1 MEEALDLVTNT
12 LSYLISLLFD
22 KLVQG
27 TFQIAGRYCEP
38 ENSVPARGNTLQF
51 LLHGAT
57 YDRNYV
63 SQYQKKNPFSQ
74 VYTPRASFRPPF
86 PPETPQEAQLTLRS
100 GQPMAPQNPAITT
113 PTAG

>member
-1 MEEALDLVTNT
+1 MAPSTTMEEALDLVTNT

-63 SQYQKKNPFSQ
+63 SQ
-74 VYTPRASFRPPF
+74 
-86 PPETPQEAQLTLRS
+86 
-100 GQPMAPQNPAITT
+100 
-113 PTAG
+113 